1 MHIAQWC
8 HLRNSSEG
16 QNIQRNTGGIDTIP
30 KNATM
35 GTFKLYKYSLSKFQ
49 WWFWISQL
57 PSRTSK
63 SKSIN
68 PNNFECRIALEGEG
82 GSVGNS
88 YIGTVQT
95 GSISKAFFF
104 FFLDCCLL
112 LFGSV
117 LWCSGSGNHSKLS
130 VSMSPHLCIIS
141 SSGAENPVA
150 VKSPAAAK
158 ILMHF
163 QFPVH

>member
-1 MHIAQWC
+1 MHVALQC
-8 HLRNSSEG
+8 HLGNGPEG
-16 QNIQRNTGGIDTIP
+16 QNIQWNTRGIDP
-30 KNATM
+30 VSKNLTM
-35 GTFKLYKYSLSKFQ
+35 GALKLRKYSLSEFQ

-57 PSRTSK
+57 PSRISK
-63 SKSIN
+63 NKRIR

-82 GSVGNS
+82 RFSVGNS
-88 YIGTVQT
+88 YMWIVQIGSV
-95 GSISKAFFF
+95 SRVYFNF
-104 FFLDCCLL
+104 CLL
-112 LFGSV
+112 LFGTV
-117 LWCSGSGNHSKLS
+117 LQCMVSSNHSKLS

-158 ILMHF
+158 ILMHC

>member
-1 MHIAQWC
+1 MHIAQCC
-8 HLRNSSEG
+8 HLRNSSEV
-16 QNIQRNTGGIDTIP
+16 QNIQRNTAGIDPISKHT
-30 KNATM
+30 TT

-63 SKSIN
+63 NKRIN
-68 PNNFECRIALEGEG
+68 PNNFECRIALQGRGE
-82 GSVGNS
+82 SWKFIYRNCADWLNF
-88 YIGTVQT
+88 Q
-95 GSISKAFFF
+95 SI
-104 FFLDCCLL
+104 FFLDFCLL
-112 LFGSV
+112 LFGTV
-117 LWCSGSGNHSKLS
+117 LWCTGSGNHSKLS
-130 VSMSPHLCIIS
+130 VSLSPHLCIIS

>member
-8 HLRNSSEG
+8 HLRNSPEG
-16 QNIQRNTGGIDTIP
+16 QNIQRNTGGIDPISI
-30 KNATM
+30 NATM
-35 GTFKLYKYSLSKFQ
+35 GAFKLHKYSLSEFQ

-57 PSRTSK
+57 PSRI
-63 SKSIN
+63 SIN
-68 PNNFECRIALEGEG
+68 KRIKPNNSECRTALEGEE

-88 YIGTVQT
+88 QELCRLAVFP
-95 GSISKAFFF
+95 KHFFR
-104 FFLDCCLL
+104 LL
-112 LFGSV
+112 PSPFWNCFV
-117 LWCSGSGNHSKLS
+117 VWVSGSHSKLS
-130 VSMSPHLCIIS
+130 VSMPPHLCVIS